1 MKEPSP
7 AKQNHRT
14 YPLALLFLIL
24 TSAAILAAVAGPLLR
39 AIDWED
45 ATADV
50 PYVLI
55 VALVSIACGGL
66 LGMIVGLYQF
76 HRLPGALAG
85 LAIGSA
91 LGPLAALLL
100 NLGSHGLVTLLP
112 AVLIGSGIL
121 LIVAWFTRPPLRTED
136 DEIVEAK
143 LATRSPEAEPVP
155 AKNPFAD

>member
-1 MKEPSP
+1 MAESP
-7 AKQNHRT
+7 PQQNRRT

-45 ATADV
+45 ATSDV
-50 PYVLI
+50 LYVLI
-55 VALVSIACGGL
+55 ALLISIACGGL
-66 LGMIVGLYQF
+66 FGMIIGLYQF

-85 LAIGSA
+85 LAIGAA

-100 NLGSHGLVTLLP
+100 NLGSHGLIALLP

-121 LIVAWFTRPPLRTED
+121 LFVAWFTRPPLRMED
-136 DEIVEAK
+136 DDVIEAK
-143 LATRSPEAEPVP
+143 LATTSQAPKPPP

>member
-1 MKEPSP
+1 MKETSP
-7 AKQNHRT
+7 PKQNRRT

-24 TSAAILAAVAGPLLR
+24 TSTAILAAVAGPLFR

-45 ATADV
+45 AGADV
-50 PYVLI
+50 LYVVFLALI
-55 VALVSIACGGL
+55 SIACGGL

-100 NLGSHGLVTLLP
+100 NLGSQGLGALLP

-121 LIVAWFTRPPLRTED
+121 LIVAWFTRPPLRT
-136 DEIVEAK
+136 DEEEVVQAK
-143 LATRSPEAEPVP
+143 LATDLPDSQPVP